1 VGGLYI
7 FSKSHCESQ
16 NAHTFTW
23 TAERILRIIIILN
36 VLKIE
41 ILFFLVFGGIVGKMD
56 NFSFI

>member
-1 VGGLYI
+1 MGVRVD
-7 FSKSHCESQ
+7 K
-16 NAHTFTW
+16 T
-23 TAERILRIIIILN
+23 IILKN